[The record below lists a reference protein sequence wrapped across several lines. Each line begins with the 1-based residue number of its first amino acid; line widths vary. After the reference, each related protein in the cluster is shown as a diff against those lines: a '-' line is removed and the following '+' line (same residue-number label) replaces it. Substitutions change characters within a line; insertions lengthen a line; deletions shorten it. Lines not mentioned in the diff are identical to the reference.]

1 MEEPTVKYG
10 RDSWLDGEEESVRI
24 AGTEFYV
31 IWYAGLVFG
40 NNIVYSIWSGFSFGK
55 NLSSNGSVLSP
66 NKHGRDLLLLL
77 DVMVI
82 TEENSV
88 INGKDQRLI
97 IAVSFMFIH
106 FPA

>member
-1 MEEPTVKYG
+1 MEEIHGWMAKK
-10 RDSWLDGEEESVRI
+10 ESVRI

-31 IWYAGLVFG
+31 ISYAGLVFG
-40 NNIVYSIWSGFSFGK
+40 NNIVQYLIRIQLWK
-55 NLSSNGSVLSP
+55 NLSPNGSVLSP
-66 NKHGRDLLLLL
+66 NKYGQDLLLLL

-82 TEENSV
+82 TEKNSV

>member
-1 MEEPTVKYG
+1 MEEIHGWMAKK
-10 RDSWLDGEEESVRI
+10 ESVQI
-24 AGTEFYV
+24 ARTEFYV
-31 IWYAGLVFG
+31 ISYACLVFG
-40 NNIVYSIWSGFSFGK
+40 NNIVQHLIRIWK
-55 NLSSNGSVLSP
+55 NLSPNGFVLSP
-66 NKHGRDLLLLL
+66 NKYGQDLLLLL

-82 TEENSV
+82 TEKNSV